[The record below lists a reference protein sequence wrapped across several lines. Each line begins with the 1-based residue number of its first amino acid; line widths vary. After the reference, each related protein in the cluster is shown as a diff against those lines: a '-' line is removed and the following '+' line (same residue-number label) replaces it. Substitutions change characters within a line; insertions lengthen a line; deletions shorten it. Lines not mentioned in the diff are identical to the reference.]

1 LSDGEDIF
9 CDQGSPGS
17 AALESQTDLNTE
29 DASTKEVTEAM
40 WAGQSNI
47 LVAVRVRPLLSHDRQ
62 RKDILRV
69 LDRKMVVVLDP
80 GNKADVV
87 GQMRNRTREKRYAFD
102 RVFEPEEDQQM
113 VYNETTR
120 FLIDGVSNGF
130 NATVFAYG
138 CTGAGKTYTMLG
150 TVENPGI
157 MALTLQ
163 DMFKNIAVLQS
174 NASKSVTYKVTVS
187 FLEIYN
193 ENIRDLLTPSPSQ
206 EYLDLVSSYPSCFCC
221 VCVCVCVFVI
231 CFLFLIIHCASFSE
245 KIR

>member
-1 LSDGEDIF
+1 
-9 CDQGSPGS
+9 
-17 AALESQTDLNTE
+17 
-29 DASTKEVTEAM
+29 M

-69 LDRKMVVVLDP
+69 LDLKMVVVLDP
-80 GNKADVV
+80 GNKSDVV

-102 RVFEPEEDQQM
+102 RVFEPAEDQQM

-150 TVENPGI
+150 TAENPGI

-163 DMFKNIAVLQS
+163 DMFKNIAILQS

-206 EYLDLVSSYPSCFCC
+206 EYLDLVTTTCMIS
-221 VCVCVCVFVI
+221 
-231 CFLFLIIHCASFSE
+231 LFPLSF
-245 KIR
+245 